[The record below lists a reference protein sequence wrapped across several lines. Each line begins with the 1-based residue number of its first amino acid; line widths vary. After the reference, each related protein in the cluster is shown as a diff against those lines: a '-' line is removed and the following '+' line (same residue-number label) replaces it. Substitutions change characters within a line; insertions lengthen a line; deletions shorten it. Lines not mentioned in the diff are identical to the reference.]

1 MERGIDDTDELEQ
14 QQQQQQEDENNSE
27 EARTNREIIQF
38 HGDLKRLLEIY
49 VNRMRSDSARGRSI
63 TNDTA
68 VQSLFLQLQHL
79 HPRLLAYIK
88 YKEDARAYY
97 ELLQDKLTQLKDA
110 REALNALRHETF
122 EKKRAEMEERERQRQ
137 MQIAHK
143 LQLMRAQKQSYYMM
157 QNQANL
163 RVRSKIPL
171 PPYLI

>member
-1 MERGIDDTDELEQ
+1 MGDGSEEQDT
-14 QQQQQQEDENNSE
+14 E
-27 EARTNREIIQF
+27 EARTNREIFQF
-38 HGDLKRLLEIY
+38 HGDLRRLLDIY
-49 VNRMRSDSARGRSI
+49 VNRMKSDSARGRSI

-110 REALNALRHETF
+110 REALNALRQETY
-122 EKKRAEMEERERQRQ
+122 EKKRREMEERERQRQ
-137 MQIAHK
+137 LQIAQK

-163 RVRSKIPL
+163 RVNNLYK
-171 PPYLI
+171 YKK